1 MSLIYRLTYQFLP
14 TATRLAWSRSL
25 IERGYGND
33 IAAARRSNNHAE
45 VMSLESGRRFELEL
59 QDEEEDAHL
68 TKQLLRKA
76 RALRVPIP
84 HSRNEDG
91 TISNQW
97 YEGSQT
103 GGWYLTVSG
112 IKALRE
118 EIRCESK
125 ARHESRAQLV
135 VWLSALTGVIGAIT
149 GLIALMAQKHG

>member
-1 MSLIYRLTYQFLP
+1 
-14 TATRLAWSRSL
+14 
-25 IERGYGND
+25 
-33 IAAARRSNNHAE
+33 
-45 VMSLESGRRFELEL
+45 MSLESGCRFELEL
-59 QDEEEDAHL
+59 QDEDAHL

-103 GGWYLTVSG
+103 GGRYLTVSG

-125 ARHESRAQLV
+125 AHHESRAQLV